1 MYFLRQGRIIQ
12 NLLVMGYMWGCT
24 SFCQYL
30 IMIYVKYL
38 PGNIYTNSITSNIS
52 QNIAALLAGAVYSRV
67 GIRISFSVLYTI
79 SALGGLLILFIGYH
93 DDTWMPLFVGI
104 AMFGCSGAFTL
115 VYVST

>member
-1 MYFLRQGRIIQ
+1 MYFLRQGRIIR

>member
-1 MYFLRQGRIIQ
+1 MSFLWFLAI
-12 NLLVMGYMWGCT
+12 NHYTFLSL
-24 SFCQYL
+24 YL
-30 IMIYVKYL
+30 KYL
-38 PGNIYTNSITSNIS
+38 PGNIYMNSITSNIS